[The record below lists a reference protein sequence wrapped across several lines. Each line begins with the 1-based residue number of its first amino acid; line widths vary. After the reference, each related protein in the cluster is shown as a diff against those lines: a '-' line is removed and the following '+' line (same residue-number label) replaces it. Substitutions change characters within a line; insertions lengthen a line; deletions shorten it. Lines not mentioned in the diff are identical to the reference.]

1 MTTQCFSIRYVDESP
16 ISFTTVNA
24 KEVNMR
30 LGLSVATAIAVL
42 SHDSHVAAFSQSKN
56 THSIRFTH
64 ADVKSYKHLSMTA
77 ETQAETDAETEVV
90 PTALDFDSVNKLPYR
105 LLQKECKDRGL
116 AANGS
121 TATLR
126 NRILEEIGS
135 IATPEAEDCV
145 VGDDVEV
152 SNFFLMMA

>member
-1 MTTQCFSIRYVDESP
+1 M
-16 ISFTTVNA
+16 
-24 KEVNMR
+24 K
-30 LGLSVATAIAVL
+30 LGLSVATAIALL

-64 ADVKSYKHLSMTA
+64 ADVKSYKHLSMTTEFEP
-77 ETQAETDAETEVV
+77 ETETEVV
-90 PTALDFDSVNKLPYR
+90 PTVLDFDSVNKLPYR

-121 TATLR
+121 TAILR
-126 NRILEEIGS
+126 NRLLEEMG
-135 IATPEAEDCV
+135 IATPEVEDCV

-152 SNFFLMMA
+152 RHNYFLMMA